1 MSVSANAVRAE
12 GTAGPDQ
19 GVVRPWWQGA
29 VIYQVYPRS
38 FADSNG
44 DGIGDLKGLL
54 AHLDHVA
61 DLGADAIWIS
71 PFFKSPM
78 DDFGYD
84 ISDHC
89 DIDPIFGTMAD
100 CDAVIAR
107 AHDLGLKIIIDQVYS
122 HTSIQHRWFQESRQ
136 NRTNAKADWYV
147 WHDARPDG
155 TPPNNWQSVFGG
167 PAWTWDARRRQY
179 YMHNFLSSQPDL
191 NLHNPDVQEAIK
203 GVARFWMDRG
213 VDGLR
218 VDAANFFMHDRLL
231 RDNPVNKEATAPKRP
246 YEFQQQI
253 HNISQPENLEFIED
267 LRAVLDSYPDRFMV
281 AEMGEAPFDMVA
293 DYTLPGKR
301 CHSAYNF
308 SFLYH
313 KQLDAGVPRRIIGGW
328 NQASGGAWPSWTF
341 SNHDAPR
348 AVTRWGGDMPPPELA
363 RCLNTLLVSLPGSVF
378 LYYGEELG
386 LPQARV
392 AFEDLVDPEAI
403 ANWPHTL
410 GRDGARTPMPWV
422 KDAPHAGFSTGRP
435 WLPVDPRHLPLAVDV
450 QAQDPASTLSVTRRL
465 LARRRSEPAL
475 RWGEIRFRPPA
486 DPVLAFE
493 RIHDA
498 GDLLVVVN
506 LAGTSA
512 PHGLIDAANWIMVE
526 SVNGATLSAPDLPA
540 YGALIARRG

>member
-1 MSVSANAVRAE
+1 MTMTADTRQADGQAGSGQRA
-12 GTAGPDQ
+12 TP
-19 GVVRPWWQGA
+19 PWWQGA
-29 VIYQVYPRS
+29 TIYQIYPRS

-44 DGIGDLKGLL
+44 DGIGDLAGLL
-54 AHLDHVA
+54 THLDHVA
-61 DLGADAIWIS
+61 ELGVDAIWIS

-107 AHDLGLKIIIDQVYS
+107 AHALGLKVIIDQVYS
-122 HTSIQHRWFQESRQ
+122 HTSIAHRWFQESRQ
-136 NRTNAKADWYV
+136 SRTNPKADWYV
-147 WHDARPDG
+147 WHDAKPDG

-179 YMHNFLSSQPDL
+179 YMHNFLVSQPDL
-191 NLHNPDVQEAIK
+191 NLHHPEVQEAIK
-203 GVARFWMDRG
+203 DVARFWMDRG

-218 VDAANFFMHDRLL
+218 VDAANFFMHDRSF
-231 RDNPVNKEATAPKRP
+231 RDNPINREATAPKRP

-253 HNISQPENLEFIED
+253 HNISQPENLTFLED
-267 LRAVLDSYPDRFMV
+267 LRRVLDAYPDRFMV
-281 AEMGEAPFDMVA
+281 AELGEAPFDMVA
-293 DYTLPGKR
+293 DYTVPEKR
-301 CHSAYNF
+301 CHTAYNF
-308 SFLYH
+308 SFLYQ
-313 KQLDAGVPRRIIGGW
+313 KAVDAGLPRRVIGGW

-348 AVTRWGGDMPPPELA
+348 AISRWGGDTPPPALA
-363 RCLNTLLVSLPGSVF
+363 RCLNALLLSLPGSVF

-410 GRDGARTPMPWV
+410 GRDGARTPMPWI
-422 KDAPHAGFSTGRP
+422 KDAPNAGFSTAKP
-435 WLPVDPRHLPLAVDV
+435 WLPVDPRHLDLAVDV
-450 QAQDPASTLSVTRRL
+450 QRPDPASTLSVTRRL
-465 LARRRSEPAL
+465 LARRRAEPAL
-475 RWGEIRFRPPA
+475 RHGTIHFRPPA

-493 RIHDA
+493 RMHPA
-498 GDLLVVVN
+498 GDLLCVFN
-506 LAGTSA
+506 LSGEAQ
-512 PHGLIDAANWIMVE
+512 PHGLTDITDWQVLERI
-526 SVNGATLSAPDLPA
+526 NGADLSGPTLPP
-540 YGALIARRG
+540 YGAIIARRT

>member
-1 MSVSANAVRAE
+1 M
-12 GTAGPDQ
+12 TADTRQADGQAGSGQRTTP
-19 GVVRPWWQGA
+19 PWWQGA
-29 VIYQVYPRS
+29 TIYQIYPRS

-44 DGIGDLKGLL
+44 DGIGDLGGLL
-54 AHLDHVA
+54 THLDYVA
-61 DLGADAIWIS
+61 ELGVDAIWIS

-107 AHDLGLKIIIDQVYS
+107 AHALGLKVIIDQVYS
-122 HTSIQHRWFQESRQ
+122 HTSIAHRWFQESRQ
-136 NRTNAKADWYV
+136 SRTNAKADWYV

-179 YMHNFLSSQPDL
+179 YMHNFLVSQPDL
-191 NLHNPDVQEAIK
+191 NLHHPEVQEAIK
-203 GVARFWMDRG
+203 DVARFWMDRG

-218 VDAANFFMHDRLL
+218 VDAANFFMHDRTF
-231 RDNPVNKEATAPKRP
+231 RDNPINREATAPKRP

-253 HNISQPENLEFIED
+253 HNISQPENLTFLED
-267 LRAVLDSYPDRFMV
+267 LRRVLDAYPDRFMV
-281 AEMGEAPFDMVA
+281 AELGEAPFDMVA
-293 DYTLPGKR
+293 DYTVPGKR
-301 CHSAYNF
+301 CHTAYNF
-308 SFLYH
+308 SFLYQ
-313 KQLDAGVPRRIIGGW
+313 KALDAGLPRRVIGGW

-348 AVTRWGGDMPPPELA
+348 AISRWGGDMPPAALA
-363 RCLNTLLVSLPGSVF
+363 RCLNALLLSLPGSVF
-378 LYYGEELG
+378 VYYGEELG

-410 GRDGARTPMPWV
+410 GRDGARTPMPWA
-422 KDAPHAGFSTGRP
+422 KDAPHAGFSTGKP
-435 WLPVDPRHLPLAVDV
+435 WLPVDPRHLDLAVDV
-450 QAQDPASTLSVTRRL
+450 QRPDPASTLSITRRL
-465 LARRRSEPAL
+465 LARRRAEPAL
-475 RWGEIRFRPPA
+475 RHGTIHFRPPA

-493 RIHDA
+493 RLHTA
-498 GDLLVVVN
+498 GDLLCVFN
-506 LAGTSA
+506 LSGEPQ
-512 PHGLIDAANWIMVE
+512 PHGLTDPADWQVLERI
-526 SVNGATLSAPDLPA
+526 NGADLSGPTLPP
-540 YGALIARRG
+540 YGAIIARRA